1 MGLTQNQKKWLKLC
15 LRLSVTG
22 VGLLVVFVLVDL
34 EDLKIVAKQ
43 ADRRFLVLIWIFNAS
58 LFLARSY
65 RFQLILRKLK
75 CFVSV
80 NTLFAS
86 SAMMALYGMVLP
98 GVLSLTAKWYVIKR
112 ATGKGGHVISAMV
125 YNQVSIMV
133 AMVAFGLLA
142 LAVTNP
148 LSQLGLTQSQAGWLS
163 VVGIMMFL
171 VIIGMFVALLSRRV
185 GCYVDRLLQGCI
197 KPLPDL
203 IRAKADLVLEQIRV
217 FRTLGPGFHI
227 TILVFGLV
235 TGALG
240 GGVLYMLAARAT
252 HISVPFMALVW
263 MQAVIYIL
271 GRIPVSISNCG
282 VREIVLMG
290 LLGVYGVDRS
300 VAFLMSMIVFS
311 AHIFMAFLGALY
323 QISWSLSRKRV
334 LQSPG

>member
-1 MGLTQNQKKWLKLC
+1 MSLTENQKKWLKLC

-22 VGLLVVFVLVDL
+22 VGLTVVFYLVDL
-34 EDLKIVAKQ
+34 QELKDAIKQ
-43 ADRRFLVLIWIFNAS
+43 VDRRFLVLAWAFNAAM
-58 LFLARSY
+58 FWCRSY
-65 RFQLILRKLK
+65 RFQLILKKLS
-75 CFVSV
+75 CYVSV

-112 ATGKGGHVISAMV
+112 ATGKGGHVVSAMV

-142 LAVTNP
+142 LVVTNP
-148 LSQLGLTQSQAGWLS
+148 LSQLNLSQSQARWLS
-163 VVGIMMFL
+163 LGGIAMFVVIM
-171 VIIGMFVALLSRRV
+171 GMFATLLSRRV
-185 GCYVDRLLQGCI
+185 GGEIDRLIQSCMKG
-197 KPLPDL
+197 LPAL
-203 IRAKADLVLEQIRV
+203 VRTKGDLVLEQIHV

-227 TILVFGLV
+227 YILVLGLA

-252 HISVPFMALVW
+252 HISVPFMAFVW
-263 MQAVIYIL
+263 MHAVIYIL

-282 VREIVLMG
+282 VRDFVLMG
-290 LLGVYGVDRS
+290 LMGVYGVGRPE
-300 VAFLMSMIVFS
+300 ALLMSLIVFS

-323 QISWSLSRKRV
+323 QVSWSLSRKRV
-334 LQSPG
+334 L

>member
-1 MGLTQNQKKWLKLC
+1 MSLTENQKKWLRLC

-22 VGLLVVFVLVDL
+22 VGLFVAFCLVDL
-34 EDLKIVAKQ
+34 QALKIAVKQ
-43 ADRRFLVLIWIFNAS
+43 ADWRFLALAWLFNAAM
-58 LFLARSY
+58 FWCRSY
-65 RFQLILRKLK
+65 RFQLIIRKLV

-86 SAMMALYGMVLP
+86 SAMMALYGMVMP
-98 GVLSLTAKWYVIKR
+98 GMLSLAAKWYVIKR

-148 LSQLGLTQSQAGWLS
+148 LSELSLTPSQTGWLS
-163 VVGIMMFL
+163 VTGIMMF
-171 VIIGMFVALLSRRV
+171 VAIIGMFVALLSRRV
-185 GCYVDRLLQGCI
+185 GGQVDRLIQACM
-197 KPLPDL
+197 KPFPQFV
-203 IRAKADLVLEQIRV
+203 RAKGNLVLEQIHV

-227 TILVFGLV
+227 YILALGLA

-252 HISVPFMALVW
+252 NIHVPFMAFVW
-263 MQAVIYIL
+263 MHAVVYIL
-271 GRIPVSISNCG
+271 GRIPVTIANCG
-282 VREIVLMG
+282 VREFVLIGM
-290 LLGVYGVDRS
+290 LGAYGVDPS
-300 VAFLMSMIVFS
+300 VAMLMSMIVFS

-323 QISWSLSRKRV
+323 QVSWSLSRKRV